1 MTLCTF
7 HFFLLTSTKVLTFTS
22 FSSPVDLFGA
32 EHPGGLYNPPR
43 GALDLYTPRFVKG
56 KGVEK
61 VGLCP
66 ICIEP
71 YERGGESK
79 RLWLAM
85 KFSAFKWYNPFPSP
99 LDFRNKLI

>member
-1 MTLCTF
+1 M
-7 HFFLLTSTKVLTFTS
+7 
-22 FSSPVDLFGA
+22 DLFGA
-32 EHPGGLYNPPR
+32 EYPGGLYNHPR

-66 ICIEP
+66 ICVEP

-85 KFSAFKWYNPFPSP
+85 KFSAFKWYNPFP
-99 LDFRNKLI
+99 FV

>member
-1 MTLCTF
+1 MTPSKF
-7 HFFLLTSTKVLTFTS
+7 HPLLHTSLKVLTSTFC
-22 FSSPVDLFGA
+22 SSPVDFFGA

-66 ICIEP
+66 ICVEP
-71 YERGGESK
+71 YERGGENK

-85 KFSAFKWYNPFPSP
+85 KFSAFKWYCLFPLLWSS
-99 LDFRNKLI
+99 